1 MPCLLYR
8 CLFTAFL
15 SVVFFF
21 SCLTFTAH
29 AATSRADQE
38 LAISHTLHRLY
49 RDYPAAEI
57 LGDKAAALLVFPK
70 VVKGGMVTGGDSGEG
85 GLLMSHQIRAWYKT
99 SAKSIGLKAG
109 AGVLSRS
116 YVIMFMDEE
125 ALNRF
130 LSQDKWSIGKELS
143 VTMAAIESGGRIS
156 SETGSKSV
164 IGFVM
169 DSKNVLA
176 GSSLDG
182 NKITLIEKS
191 Q

>member
-1 MPCLLYR
+1 MPCLFNR
-8 CLFTAFL
+8 CLFAA
-15 SVVFFF
+15 FF
-21 SCLTFTAH
+21 SFVTFLFFLPFTVH
-29 AATSRADQE
+29 AATSRSDQE

-49 RDYPAAEI
+49 RDYPAAET
-57 LGDKAAALLVFPK
+57 LGDKATALLVFPK
-70 VVKGGMVTGGDSGEG
+70 VVKGGMVTGGDFGEG
-85 GLLMSHQIRAWYKT
+85 GLLMNHQVRGWYKT
-99 SAKSIGLKAG
+99 SATSIGLKAG

-116 YVIMFMDEE
+116 YVIMFMDQE

-130 LSQDKWSIGKELS
+130 LSQDKWSVGKELS
-143 VTMAAIESGGRIS
+143 VTMAAIESSGRIS
-156 SETGSKSV
+156 SATGSKPV

-169 DSKNVLA
+169 DGKNVLA